1 MGLEERPNESE
12 EAKKNVNKTEKK
24 CKAIG
29 LTPISEREETE
40 VDETRKRNYG
50 SKQKQK

>member
-1 MGLEERPNESE
+1 MGLEESPNESE

-29 LTPISEREETE
+29 LTPISERKEKAE
-40 VDETRKRNYG
+40 ETRKRNYG